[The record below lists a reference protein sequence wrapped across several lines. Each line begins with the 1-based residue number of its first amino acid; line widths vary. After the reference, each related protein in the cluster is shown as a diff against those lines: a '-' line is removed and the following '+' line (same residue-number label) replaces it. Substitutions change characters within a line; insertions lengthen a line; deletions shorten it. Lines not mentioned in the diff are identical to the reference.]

1 MDPEK
6 NLVLVKERDAT
17 RPDSVDHGMQRDVVL
32 TSILRK
38 RRRPLL
44 LVIDEDGDLLYS
56 SVPETAA
63 AAEHRL
69 LGQALSEAKSLFQQ
83 QFRMEPGVNPGNVS
97 RLVVDGPEQRSTLV
111 ALGAEFFSLRVMPLH
126 SGGDDQGP
134 EQFAALVEPI
144 VEPLADRVDFDVI
157 KSKYRLSN
165 REIDVLE
172 ELMSGR
178 KDKEIAHSIGLT
190 AGTVRSYLKSIRA
203 KLGVTTRTAIVN
215 LVHEFIAEGPSGRN

>member
-1 MDPEK
+1 MDPE
-6 NLVLVKERDAT
+6 ET
-17 RPDSVDHGMQRDVVL
+17 RPPDAMLPEPESQGMQRDVVL

-56 SVPETAA
+56 SVPESAA
-63 AAEHRL
+63 PAEHRL

-83 QFRMEPGVNPGNVS
+83 QFGGDPALGQRNGP

-111 ALGAEFFSLRVMPLH
+111 ALGAEFFCLRVMPLH
-126 SGGDDQGP
+126 GASDDQGP

-144 VEPLADRVDFDVI
+144 VEPLADRVDFDLI
-157 KSKYRLSN
+157 KVKYRLSN
-165 REIDVLE
+165 REVDVLE
-172 ELMSGR
+172 ALMSGR
-178 KDKEIAHSIGLT
+178 KDKEIAHSVGLT

-215 LVHEFIAEGPSGRN
+215 LVHEFIADGPSSRN

>member
-1 MDPEK
+1 MNPEDTRVTER
-6 NLVLVKERDAT
+6 NLPEPEAEE
-17 RPDSVDHGMQRDVVL
+17 MQRDVML

-38 RRRPLL
+38 RRRPIL
-44 LVIDEDGDLLYS
+44 LVIDEDGDLVYS

-69 LGQALSEAKSLFQQ
+69 LGQALAEAKSLFQQ
-83 QFRMEPGVNPGNVS
+83 HFSNDSTNPNGRNGA
-97 RLVVDGPEQRSTLV
+97 RLVIDGPEQRSTLV
-111 ALGAEFFSLRVMPLH
+111 ALGHEFFSLRVMPLH
-126 SGGDDQGP
+126 GVTDEPGP

-144 VEPLADRVDFDVI
+144 VEPLADRVDFDLV
-157 KSKYRLSN
+157 KAKYRLSN

-172 ELMSGR
+172 ALMSGR
-178 KDKEIAHSIGLT
+178 KDKEIASSVGLT

-215 LVHEFIAEGPSGRN
+215 LVHEFIAEGPRASN

>member
-1 MDPEK
+1 MAAEESRLAERNIAEPET
-6 NLVLVKERDAT
+6 EGT
-17 RPDSVDHGMQRDVVL
+17 QRDVVL

-38 RRRPLL
+38 RRRPIL
-44 LVIDEDGDLLYS
+44 LVIDEDGDLVYS
-56 SVPETAA
+56 SVPESAA

-69 LGQALSEAKSLFQQ
+69 LGQAVVEAKSLFQQ
-83 QFRMEPGVNPGNVS
+83 QFLGDPGLGLRNGS

-111 ALGAEFFSLRVMPLH
+111 ALGHEFFSLRVMPLH
-126 SGGDDQGP
+126 AAGDDQSP

-144 VEPLADRVDFDVI
+144 VEPLADRVDFDLI
-157 KSKYRLSN
+157 KVKYRLSN

-172 ELMSGR
+172 SLMSGR
-178 KDKEIAHSIGLT
+178 KDKEIAQSVGLT

-215 LVHEFIAEGPSGRN
+215 LVHEFIGEGPRSNN

>member
-1 MDPEK
+1 MDPEQ
-6 NLVLVKERDAT
+6 NRQSDRGISEIEDRET
-17 RPDSVDHGMQRDVVL
+17 QRDVVL

-38 RRRPLL
+38 RRRPILL
-44 LVIDEDGDLLYS
+44 IIDEDGDLVSS
-56 SVPETAA
+56 SVPDSAA

-69 LGQALSEAKSLFQQ
+69 LGQALAEAKSLFQQ
-83 QFRMEPGVNPGNVS
+83 QFRVDQAPGNSNGS

-111 ALGAEFFSLRVMPLH
+111 ALGHEFFSLRVMPLH
-126 SGGDDQGP
+126 GAADEPGA

-144 VEPLADRVDFDVI
+144 VEPLADRVDFDLI
-157 KSKYRLSN
+157 KAKYRLSN

-172 ELMSGR
+172 ALMSGR
-178 KDKEIAHSIGLT
+178 KDKEIANSVGLT

-215 LVHEFIAEGPSGRN
+215 LVHEFIAEGPRTSN

>member
-1 MDPEK
+1 MESEERPQEKVGLPETSSG
-6 NLVLVKERDAT
+6 N
-17 RPDSVDHGMQRDVVL
+17 GIQRDVLL

-44 LVIDEDGDLLYS
+44 LVIDEDGDLVYS

-63 AAEHRL
+63 PIEHRL
-69 LGQALSEAKSLFQQ
+69 LGQALAEAKSLFQQ
-83 QFRMEPGVNPGNVS
+83 QFRIDPSAAAGNGS
-97 RLVVDGPEQRSTLV
+97 RLVGDGPEQRSTLV
-111 ALGAEFFSLRVMPLH
+111 ALGTEFFSLRVMPLH
-126 SGGDDQGP
+126 SGSDEQGP

-165 REIDVLE
+165 REVDVLE
-172 ELMSGR
+172 ALMSGR
-178 KDKEIAHSIGLT
+178 KDKEIAHSVGLT

-215 LVHEFIAEGPSGRN
+215 LVHEFIADDPSGRS